1 MKTSVNM
8 VRKLGDIEVIQRTK
22 DGYFDANKLVSEW
35 NKRTKEH
42 KRIRDFVKLNNTKEF
57 LKSLEIRLKEKGE
70 NVRPFISGKGRGNK
84 TWMHPYMFMKFAMW
98 LNPEFEVRVIEFVY
112 DQLVEYRHAAGDMY
126 KTLSK
131 AAARLP
137 AVNYSQLAKGLN
149 YIVFGRH
156 ESGILRQ
163 HATRE
168 QLNELSEIQSKLAF
182 AVDMDYIKTFDALLE
197 EMRKIYF
204 YKQSK
209 TLSHVRA

>member
-8 VRKLGDIEVIQRTK
+8 VRKLGSFEVVQRTK
-22 DGYFDANKLVSEW
+22 DGMFNATELLKQW
-35 NKRTKEH
+35 NKVPGNP
-42 KRIRDFVKLNNTKEF
+42 KRDLSKFWESSKINEF
-57 LKSLEIRLKEKGE
+57 LEALVDDGILNTPKEGYLKSR
-70 NVRPFISGKGRGNK
+70 GKYGG
-84 TWMHPYMFMKFAMW
+84 TWMHPYLFIKFAMW
-98 LNPEFEVRVIEFVY
+98 LNPRFEVKVIQFVY
-112 DQLVEYRHAAGDMY
+112 DQLIEYRHAAGDMY

-131 AAARLP
+131 AASQLP
-137 AVNYSQLAKGLN
+137 GVNYSQLAKGLN

-168 QLNELSEIQSKLAF
+168 QLNELSEIQNKLAF
-182 AVDMDYIKTFDALLE
+182 AVDMGYIKTFDALLE